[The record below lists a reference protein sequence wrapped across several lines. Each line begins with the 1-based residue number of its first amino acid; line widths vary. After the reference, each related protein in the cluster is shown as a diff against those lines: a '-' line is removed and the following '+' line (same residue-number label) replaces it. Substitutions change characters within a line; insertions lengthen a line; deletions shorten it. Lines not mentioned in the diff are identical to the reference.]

1 MARASAVSNS
11 ASGVDLSLRYCWR
24 SAVIGESTYIA
35 EFYRARSFSR
45 SGGGIP
51 DVRGGVGDLCAEV
64 AMLIGVGRLEV
75 DSEEEED
82 AVVADELLPS

>member
-1 MARASAVSNS
+1 M
-11 ASGVDLSLRYCWR
+11 
-24 SAVIGESTYIA
+24 IGEATYIA

-51 DVRGGVGDLCAEV
+51 DERGGVGDLCAEV

-75 DSEEEED
+75 DSVEEED
-82 AVVADELLPS
+82 AVAVVADELLPSYVDGTGLLCGQSG